1 MGWRVLLSDF
11 IHFPNIISN
20 EVELGVSGEVRILL
34 ASQKST
40 RTSIVTHNKP
50 NNNALVQQQVFLLGR
65 FCV

>member
-20 EVELGVSGEVRILL
+20 EVELGVSGKVRILL

-40 RTSIVTHNKP
+40 RTSIVTNNKP
-50 NNNALVQQQVFLLGR
+50 NNNALVQQQVFY
-65 FCV
+65 